1 MQKRIRLFLLNERL
15 FKFLSVLATLI
26 VIYFSLKSPNPN
38 SKNWYFLIIR
48 GDLLLHFICY
58 FGLSSIYF
66 YAFLNIQNGR
76 LHSPLLS
83 VFVGLLLEI
92 LQIIP
97 FFRRFFDFQ
106 DLIANFIGA
115 IGGIFLNKLFSIQT
129 TNKLF

>member
-1 MQKRIRLFLLNERL
+1 MQKLIRLLLLNDRL

-66 YAFLNIQNGR
+66 YAFLNIQNGK
-76 LHSPLLS
+76 LYALLLS
-83 VFVGLLLEI
+83 IIVGILLEI

-97 FFRRFFDFQ
+97 FFRRFFDFK
-106 DLIANFIGA
+106 DLIANIICEMG
-115 IGGIFLNKLFSIQT
+115 SVYE
-129 TNKLF
+129 TNYFRFK

>member
-1 MQKRIRLFLLNERL
+1 MQKHIKLLLLNDRL

-76 LHSPLLS
+76 LYALLLS
-83 VFVGLLLEI
+83 IIVGILLEI

-106 DLIANFIGA
+106 DLIANIICEMG
-115 IGGIFLNKLFSIQT
+115 SVYE
-129 TNKLF
+129 TNYFRFK